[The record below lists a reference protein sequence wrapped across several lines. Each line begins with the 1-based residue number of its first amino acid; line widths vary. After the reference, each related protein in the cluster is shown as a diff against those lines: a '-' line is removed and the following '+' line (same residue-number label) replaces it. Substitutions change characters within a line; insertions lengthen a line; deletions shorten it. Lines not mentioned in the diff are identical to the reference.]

1 MITLLSFHS
10 TVLREESIM
19 ILFMIHQKIG
29 FLKINWKNILQISRY
44 FIGYR
49 IDKYFIVQIK
59 FSILDLSTLE
69 KYDLQK
75 MYKIYDNWP
84 EIAQESFK
92 SNQELVDFEN
102 VNHIVFAGMGGSGAI
117 GDIFS
122 SILSKSK
129 IHVNVV
135 KGYVLPETVDS
146 DTLIVITSVSGNTAE
161 ALSVLESA
169 HKLESNIITFSSG
182 GKIQQY
188 CMKNNLQNI
197 IVPKIHSPRASF
209 TSYLYTMLKVLHTT
223 LRINQEDILESILGL
238 EKISKEIN
246 SQNLT
251 DSNPS
256 LNLAKWI
263 IGIPMIYYPFGLQ
276 SDANRFRNSLQ
287 ENAKMHVFTEDVI
300 EACHNGIVA
309 WEKKSDIQPI
319 LIMGQDDHIKT
330 KERWQILKE
339 FFQQNNI
346 EYREVISIKGS
357 ILTKI
362 INLIYLLDYSTIYKA
377 VLDETDPSPVKAI
390 DFIKNKIK

>member
-1 MITLLSFHS
+1 M
-10 TVLREESIM
+10 
-19 ILFMIHQKIG
+19 
-29 FLKINWKNILQISRY
+29 
-44 FIGYR
+44 
-49 IDKYFIVQIK
+49 
-59 FSILDLSTLE
+59 DLSTLE

-188 CMKNNLQNI
+188 CTENNLQNI

-223 LRINQEDILESILGL
+223 LRINQEDILESISGL
-238 EKISKEIN
+238 EKIGKEIN

-276 SDANRFRNSLQ
+276 SDANRFKNSLQ
-287 ENAKMHVFTEDVI
+287 ENAKMHVFAEDVI
-300 EACHNGIVA
+300 EACHNGVVA
-309 WEKKSDIQPI
+309 WEKKSNIQPI

-377 VLDETDPSPVKAI
+377 VLDEIDPSPVKAI
-390 DFIKNKIK
+390 DFIKNKIE